1 MVIEMMF
8 RVAVI
13 MGALWT
19 GRRNAVKAAIVDN
32 CRNRRRD
39 VCASHD
45 FDYSLPIGNQRGL
58 FP

>member
-19 GRRNAVKAAIVDN
+19 GIQDAVKAA
-32 CRNRRRD
+32 
-39 VCASHD
+39 
-45 FDYSLPIGNQRGL
+45 F
-58 FP
+58 